1 MRMIRRRLHQEE
13 GFVLVVA
20 LLLVVTIL
28 LLAAAIIATSVAT
41 SSHATREYGRS
52 GAIAAA
58 NAGLEAAVHRLSSQA
73 EESATQQ
80 EDCFTTKFEAKE
92 GGACPGTSWEPL
104 GNGAQYKYYVSPVL
118 TANECAGL
126 WIKAPAG
133 KTLTQR
139 CITAIGEASHGG
151 GTARVQERVANVL
164 GPGLFPVAGIFAET
178 NFKVNN
184 ELKYSGEIGARGEVE
199 FNNAV
204 KNVGKEIKIKY
215 GTKYK
220 PHEEGLE
227 HTQFT
232 KEELE
237 SERFKIPTQS
247 ASGFEASQTTNNN
260 ANITMTAGELN
271 SHREIIAVNSTTIT
285 MPSGT
290 YNICYLDLNNAA
302 KILYTPPVTIYLDDY
317 HRSGSTCTSG
327 STSGT
332 IELNNAVE
340 WLDQASTKSPAD
352 LRIYA
357 WGNPPETSNS
367 APRIHLNN
375 AVSGP
380 MYAMIYAPNSYFEVN
395 NAFSMVG
402 GLVAGSIYFNNAVTF
417 VGELPANEAGTGGL
431 SFYPTA
437 YHQCSPSTSPT
448 AAGCY

>member
-1 MRMIRRRLHQEE
+1 MRVIRRRLQQEE

-41 SSHATREYGRS
+41 SSHATSEYGRS

-73 EESATQQ
+73 EETTAQQ

-92 GGACPGTSWEPL
+92 GGVCPGTSWETL
-104 GNGAQYKYYVSPVL
+104 GSGAEYKYYVSPVM

-139 CITAIGEASHGG
+139 CITAIGKANGG

-164 GPGLFPVAGIFAET
+164 GPGIFPVAGIYAET

-184 ELKYSGEIGARGEVE
+184 KLNYSGEIGARGNVE
-199 FNNAV
+199 FNNGV
-204 KNVGKEIKIKY
+204 KNVGKEITIKY
-215 GTKYK
+215 GGEYK
-220 PHEEGLE
+220 SHEGGLTHE
-227 HTQFT
+227 TLS

-237 SERFKIPTQS
+237 SERFKLPTQP
-247 ASGFEASQTTNNN
+247 ATGYANSQTTNNN
-260 ANITMTAGELN
+260 AAITMTVGSVNAG
-271 SHREIIAVNSTTIT
+271 REMSAATNTTVTI
-285 MPSGT
+285 PSGT
-290 YNICYLDLNNAA
+290 YNLCYIDFTNAA

-317 HRSGSTCTSG
+317 HRSGSTCASK

-352 LRIYA
+352 LKINA

-367 APRIHLNN
+367 APKIHLNN

-395 NAFSMVG
+395 NSFSMVG
-402 GLVAGSIYFNNAVTF
+402 GLVAGSIYFNNEVTF
-417 VGELPANEAGTGGL
+417 VGELPASEAGTGGL
-431 SFYPTA
+431 SFFPTA